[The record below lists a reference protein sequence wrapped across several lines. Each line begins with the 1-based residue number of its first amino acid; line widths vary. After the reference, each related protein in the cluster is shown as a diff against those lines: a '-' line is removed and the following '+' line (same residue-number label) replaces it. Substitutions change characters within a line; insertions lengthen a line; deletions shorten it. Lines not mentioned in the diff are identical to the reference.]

1 MWERILQAVFPDQ
14 CLGCNVYGSMLCHRC
29 VATCPVYTGDV
40 PDMGGVPCAV
50 QFVYTG
56 VMRRAILVLKY
67 AGRRRMA
74 GALAAHLP
82 AMVAGQR
89 VCYVA
94 IPAAPARVAQRGYD
108 QAVLLAN
115 ALARQHRGYVSQQ
128 LVRVRNTPTQAKLD
142 RHARQRNVQGVFAWH
157 GPAIVDPIVLVD
169 DVCTTGA
176 TLQSAIAVLR
186 EAGMHQIVVQVV
198 ARGVLKE

>member
-1 MWERILQAVFPDQ
+1 MWERLLQVIFPDA
-14 CLGCNVYGSMLCHRC
+14 CIGCQRFGALICDRC
-29 VATCPVYTGDV
+29 VIACPLYAGDM
-40 PDMGGVPCAV
+40 PDLQGVPCMV

-56 VMRRAILVLKY
+56 LIRRAILVLKY

-74 GALAAHLP
+74 GALAAYLP
-82 AMVAGQR
+82 APFGGQR

-115 ALARQHRGYVSQQ
+115 ALAQRHHGYVSHQ
-128 LVRVRNTPTQAKLD
+128 LVRVRNTPTQAKLNRQQ
-142 RHARQRNVQGVFAWH
+142 RHTNVQGAFAWH
-157 GPAIVDPIVLVD
+157 GPAISDPIVLVD

-176 TLQSAIAVLR
+176 TLYAAIGVLHTL
-186 EAGMHQIVVQVV
+186 GMQQIMVQVV
-198 ARGVLKE
+198 ARGTLH